1 MNRVI
6 EVTTHSPDETQRLG
20 HCLGRIATA
29 GTVLRLCG
37 DLGSG
42 KTCFVQGLA
51 RGLEVPPAYDIT
63 SPTYT
68 LIHAYPGRVAF
79 YHVDL
84 YRLADPADADAVG
97 LWDILGEP
105 AVVAVEWAER
115 LPDTQWPAE
124 SVRIEFEVQGDWTRS
139 IRLIGSGLETG
150 NLIRKAVD
158 SWNG

>member
-1 MNRVI
+1 MNKVI

-20 HCLGRIATA
+20 NCLGRIATA
-29 GTVLRLCG
+29 GTVLRLRG

-84 YRLADPADADAVG
+84 YRLTGPADADSIG
-97 LWDILGEP
+97 LWDLLGEP
-105 AVVAVEWAER
+105 VVVAVEWAER
-115 LPDTQWPAE
+115 LHDTQWPAE
-124 SVRIEFEVQGDWTRS
+124 SVRIEFEVHGDRTRS
-139 IRLIGSGLETG
+139 IRLFGSGLETG
-150 NLIRKAVD
+150 NLIKKAVD

>member
-1 MNRVI
+1 MNMVF
-6 EVTTHSPDETQRLG
+6 EVTTHSPDDTQRLG
-20 HCLGRIATA
+20 NCLGRITPA

-68 LIHAYPGRVAF
+68 LIHAYPGRIAF

-84 YRLADPADADAVG
+84 YRLTDPADADSIG
-97 LWDILGEP
+97 LWDLLGEP
-105 AVVAVEWAER
+105 VVVAVEWAER
-115 LPDTQWPAE
+115 LQDTQWPAE
-124 SVRIEFEVQGDWTRS
+124 SVRIEFEVHGDWTRS

-150 NLIRKAVD
+150 NLIKKAVD